1 MLLDWHKPDI
11 WGKFTIRK
19 ILKASQCPLLDVDEL
34 PLLPPFPPLLQL
46 LQADSVGVR
55 EPQRAQRSCR
65 GCCQLSRSS
74 SYQVSWAQ
82 WPLSP
87 RHGWRVLD
95 QPLWL
100 LCHGAGASAQQVPV
114 NLSSTNK
121 NQNSMLAD
129 HFISIKSHKSSLLT
143 LSTSS
148 GSVPRSAG
156 TWSGSRPTFATPLTS
171 DPRTLGNL
179 LF

>member
-1 MLLDWHKPDI
+1 MFPWQQRDKSISKRQPCCPPLVPSSIQIARSVNLHPEQHLGLHLKIKLTVLLDWDEPDI

-19 ILKASQCPLLDVDEL
+19 ILKPSQCPLLDVDEL

-55 EPQRAQRSCR
+55 GPQRAQRSCR

-100 LCHGAGASAQQVPV
+100 LCHGAGASA
-114 NLSSTNK
+114 
-121 NQNSMLAD
+121 
-129 HFISIKSHKSSLLT
+129 
-143 LSTSS
+143 
-148 GSVPRSAG
+148 
-156 TWSGSRPTFATPLTS
+156 
-171 DPRTLGNL
+171 
-179 LF
+179 